1 MYGSVLK
8 KFRYIWLFCGLGL
21 WRSVFYGEV
30 YFIGLWMGM
39 GMGMWETFIA
49 LCYYFNHH

>member
-30 YFIGLWMGM
+30 YFIGMGM
-39 GMGMWETFIA
+39 GETFIA